1 METTIQAEAMS
12 LRHTARI
19 AGLVVQ
25 LANRLIVRCLLLMGL
40 ILPVFIA
47 PVVVAD
53 GVSPLSISSRAISP
67 LPISPL
73 NSMAIR
79 APAEFAVLDEFVSLS
94 DARALEFSPLTAEQ
108 LGQGISSQHFWLRFT
123 LTNDGADAIRWVLH
137 HDTAWLDN
145 LRIYYRDLP
154 ADRVTDRA
162 AEIDAQL
169 LAPDIPFQ
177 SLTLSDR
184 QPYTN
189 RPLDYRHLGFSHVT
203 QSDSVTQVYLSLYFD
218 RPDSVSLNFLLHEEQ
233 VFLARVQQENL
244 LFGVWYGVLGV
255 IGLASLVIA
264 LLVRQILPVYYA
276 LFLLSTLLMW
286 ASLNGLGFQHLWSE
300 NPFIHNEG
308 THIAF
313 LLFAFFAFQ
322 FSRHFLRTKLYFPR
336 TNRLMSILQVI
347 LIGAI
352 CLRLAGLYS
361 PVLVIA
367 YAGLAT
373 TLLLPV
379 VGFMAWR
386 RGMRQAR
393 WYTVAWLV
401 YSAALI
407 AGLLAASTNLMG
419 TGIRT
424 VLIFAQSGSFV
435 EVLLLLVAM
444 GERMLQIDR
453 DRRIALELAHKDP
466 LTGLGN
472 RRQLVAVHERLYAHH
487 QSGDQPV
494 FLVLLDLD
502 DFKQI
507 NDVYSHE
514 AGDKVLQD
522 LAMLMRR
529 CCAREDVCIRYG
541 GDEFLIVMRADDV
554 GAALKKIDEIRVQFA
569 EQPTAF
575 HGHLIDH
582 TLSGGVIKALSDREM
597 LNVAQML
604 SDVDEM
610 LYRAKSGGGN
620 CIGFKPVADVATGES
635 LISA

>member
-1 METTIQAEAMS
+1 MVHSAA
-12 LRHTARI
+12 
-19 AGLVVQ
+19 Q
-25 LANRLIVRCLLLMGL
+25 LILRCLLSMSV
-40 ILPVFIA
+40 ILSLFITPA
-47 PVVVAD
+47 IAAD
-53 GVSPLSISSRAISP
+53 EGAR
-67 LPISPL
+67 LPISSL
-73 NSMAIR
+73 SSMEIR
-79 APAEFAVLDEFVSLS
+79 VPAEFAVVDDFVSLP
-94 DARALEFSPLTAEQ
+94 DARALAFSPLSAEA
-108 LGQGISSQHFWLRFT
+108 LGQGISGRHFWLRFT
-123 LTNDGADAIRWVLH
+123 LVNDTVAPVRWVLH
-137 HDTAWLDN
+137 QDTAWLDN

-154 ADRVTDRA
+154 ADV
-162 AEIDAQL
+162 DAQV

-177 SLTLSDR
+177 SLTLNDR
-184 QPYTN
+184 QPYNN

-203 QSDSVTQVYLSLYFD
+203 EADLVTQIYLGLYFD

-233 VFLARVQQENL
+233 VFLARVQRENL
-244 LFGVWYGVLGV
+244 LFGVWYGVLGM
-255 IGLASLVIA
+255 IGLASLIIA
-264 LLVRQILPVYYA
+264 LLVRQMLPVYYA
-276 LFLLSTLLMW
+276 LFLVSTVLMW
-286 ASLNGLGFQHLWSE
+286 ASLNGLGFQHLWPE
-300 NPFIHNEG
+300 YPYLHNEG

-336 TNRLMSILQVI
+336 MNRVMVVLQWI
-347 LIGAI
+347 LIIAI
-352 CLRLAGLYS
+352 GMRLAGSYA

-367 YAGLAT
+367 YAGLAS

-393 WYTVAWLV
+393 WYTAAWLV
-401 YSAALI
+401 YSAVLL
-407 AGLLAASTNLMG
+407 AGLLAASTGVLG

-453 DRRIALELAHKDP
+453 DRRIALELANKDP

-472 RRQLVAVHERLYAHH
+472 RRQLVAVHERLHAHH
-487 QSGDQPV
+487 QIGDQPV

-507 NDVYSHE
+507 NDRYSHE

-529 CCAREDVCIRYG
+529 CCASEDVCIRYG
-541 GDEFLIVMRADDV
+541 GDEFLIVMRADDLD
-554 GAALKKIDEIRVQFA
+554 AALEKTDKIRQQFS
-569 EQPTAF
+569 EQPTVF
-575 HGHLIDH
+575 HGHLISH
-582 TLSGGVIKALSDREM
+582 TLSGGVIKVLSDHER

-620 CIGFKPVADVATGES
+620 CIRFRPAADVATGES
-635 LISA
+635 LGTA